1 MSKASKGKLRLGYK
15 RLALRVKHAEGA
27 TQRHASR
34 FILRRIENVRL
45 VMTEIMIWLAAIALL
60 IAGLSIQYSWNSQGS
75 KKDGAKSG
83 GVYVEGVIGNISTLN
98 PLLAASEP
106 EQAVSRLLFS
116 SLYNYDVTGGALHTD
131 LAESMTVKDDKVYTI
146 KLRNAVWHDGKKL
159 TAEDVVY
166 TINLIKNPQVRSPL
180 RVNWLDISARAIDDS
195 TVEFM
200 LPAVYAG
207 FSHALTF
214 PVIPKHILQSVSPSS
229 MREADFSSNPVGSG
243 PFAVKRVQTSESTSS
258 TDVVRME
265 PNTKYYGAVSTLSR
279 LELRA
284 YGNESLLVKA
294 VNSGEVSA
302 ASGLSLSAADNI
314 KSKQYSTKHWLLNK
328 GVYLLMNNRSQTL
341 QDARVRQALRYA
353 TDTSSIRATV
363 GDNVA
368 RLDTPI
374 LQSQIAQKLPA
385 APDYSLDKAKALLK
399 EAGWTYNQ
407 GQWKGKDGRP
417 LAVAVTT
424 SSGRDEY
431 KKIVDAL
438 KQQWSK
444 LGVDVQ
450 LREIDTSS
458 TTTSFVQSVLQPRD
472 YDALLY
478 ELELGADPDVF
489 AYWHSSQASASGYN
503 FANYS
508 NRTVDNDLVGGRSR
522 TNSALRAAKYIQ
534 FVNQWLNDAP
544 AIGLYQSVGSY
555 VLNNGASIVEPRGSL
570 NTMNDRYADV
580 TTWSTGKASVYKTP

>member
-60 IAGLSIQYSWNSQGS
+60 IAGLGIQYSWNSQGS

-116 SLYNYDVTGGALHTD
+116 SLYNYDVTGALHTD

-180 RVNWLDISARAIDDS
+180 RVNWLDISARAIDDL

-341 QDARVRQALRYA
+341 QDARVRRALRYA

-431 KKIVDAL
+431 KKIVDVL

-580 TTWSTGKASVYKTP
+580 TTWSTGRASVYKTP

>member
-60 IAGLSIQYSWNSQGS
+60 IAGLGIQYSWNSQGS

-83 GVYVEGVIGNISTLN
+83 GVYVEGVIGDISTLN

-116 SLYNYDVTGGALHTD
+116 SLYNYDVTGALHTD

-580 TTWSTGKASVYKTP
+580 TTWSTGRASVYKTP

>member
-60 IAGLSIQYSWNSQGS
+60 IAGLGIQYSWNSQGS

-116 SLYNYDVTGGALHTD
+116 SLYNYDVTGALHTD
-131 LAESMTVKDDKVYTI
+131 LVESMTVKDDKVYTI

-279 LELRA
+279 LELRS

-341 QDARVRQALRYA
+341 QDARVRRALRYA

-385 APDYSLDKAKALLK
+385 APDYNLDKAKALLK

-580 TTWSTGKASVYKTP
+580 TTWSTGRASVYKTP

>member
-60 IAGLSIQYSWNSQGS
+60 IAGLGIQYSWNSQGS

-116 SLYNYDVTGGALHTD
+116 SLYNYDVTGALHTD

-159 TAEDVVY
+159 TAEDVIY

-385 APDYSLDKAKALLK
+385 APDYNLDKAKALLK

-555 VLNNGASIVEPRGSL
+555 VLNNGASIAEPRGSL

>member
-60 IAGLSIQYSWNSQGS
+60 IAGLGIQYSWNSQGS

-116 SLYNYDVTGGALHTD
+116 SLYNYDVTGALHTD

-214 PVIPKHILQSVSPSS
+214 PVIPKHILQTVSPSS

-284 YGNESLLVKA
+284 YGNESLLAKA

-385 APDYSLDKAKALLK
+385 APDYNLDKAKALLK
-399 EAGWTYNQ
+399 EAGWTYSQ

>member
-60 IAGLSIQYSWNSQGS
+60 IAGLGIQYSWNSQGS

-116 SLYNYDVTGGALHTD
+116 SLYNYDVTGALHTD

-146 KLRNAVWHDGKKL
+146 KLRNAAWHDGKKL

-284 YGNESLLVKA
+284 YGSESLLVKA

-341 QDARVRQALRYA
+341 QDARVRRALRYA

-385 APDYSLDKAKALLK
+385 APDYNLDKAKALLK

-580 TTWSTGKASVYKTP
+580 TTWSTGRASVYKTP

>member
-1 MSKASKGKLRLGYK
+1 M
-15 RLALRVKHAEGA
+15 
-27 TQRHASR
+27 
-34 FILRRIENVRL
+34 
-45 VMTEIMIWLAAIALL
+45 
-60 IAGLSIQYSWNSQGS
+60 
-75 KKDGAKSG
+75 
-83 GVYVEGVIGNISTLN
+83 YVEGVIGNISTLN

-116 SLYNYDVTGGALHTD
+116 SLYNYDVTGALHTD

-229 MREADFSSNPVGSG
+229 MREADFSSSPVGSG

-374 LQSQIAQKLPA
+374 LQSQIAQKLPS

>member
-60 IAGLSIQYSWNSQGS
+60 IAGLGIQYSWNSQGS

-106 EQAVSRLLFS
+106 EQAASRLLFS
-116 SLYNYDVTGGALHTD
+116 SLYNYDVTGALHTD

-214 PVIPKHILQSVSPSS
+214 PVIPKHILQTVSPSS

>member
-1 MSKASKGKLRLGYK
+1 MSKAGKGKLKLGYK

-60 IAGLSIQYSWNSQGS
+60 IAGLGIQYSWNSQGS

-116 SLYNYDVTGGALHTD
+116 SLYNYDVTGALHTD

-146 KLRNAVWHDGKKL
+146 KLRNAAWHDGKKL

-214 PVIPKHILQSVSPSS
+214 PVIPKHILQTVSPLS

-353 TDTSSIRATV
+353 TDPSSIRATV

-385 APDYSLDKAKALLK
+385 APDYNLDKAKALLK

-478 ELELGADPDVF
+478 ELELGTDPDVF

-534 FVNQWLNDAP
+534 FVNQWLSDAP

>member
-60 IAGLSIQYSWNSQGS
+60 IAGLGIQYSWNSQGS

-116 SLYNYDVTGGALHTD
+116 SLYNYDVTGALHTD

-385 APDYSLDKAKALLK
+385 APDYNLDKAKALLK

-522 TNSALRAAKYIQ
+522 TNPALRAAKYIQ

-580 TTWSTGKASVYKTP
+580 TTWSTGRASVYKTP

>member
-60 IAGLSIQYSWNSQGS
+60 IAGLGIQYSWNSQGS

-116 SLYNYDVTGGALHTD
+116 SLYRYDVTGALHTD

-146 KLRNAVWHDGKKL
+146 KLRNAAWHDGKKL

-279 LELRA
+279 LELRS

-570 NTMNDRYADV
+570 NTINDRYADV

>member
-60 IAGLSIQYSWNSQGS
+60 IAGLGIQYSWNSQGS

-116 SLYNYDVTGGALHTD
+116 SLYNYDVTGALHTD

-341 QDARVRQALRYA
+341 QDARVRRALRYA

-407 GQWKGKDGRP
+407 GQWKGTDGRP

-580 TTWSTGKASVYKTP
+580 TTWSTGRASVYKTP

>member
-1 MSKASKGKLRLGYK
+1 
-15 RLALRVKHAEGA
+15 
-27 TQRHASR
+27 
-34 FILRRIENVRL
+34 
-45 VMTEIMIWLAAIALL
+45 
-60 IAGLSIQYSWNSQGS
+60 
-75 KKDGAKSG
+75 
-83 GVYVEGVIGNISTLN
+83 
-98 PLLAASEP
+98 
-106 EQAVSRLLFS
+106 
-116 SLYNYDVTGGALHTD
+116 
-131 LAESMTVKDDKVYTI
+131 
-146 KLRNAVWHDGKKL
+146 
-159 TAEDVVY
+159 
-166 TINLIKNPQVRSPL
+166 
-180 RVNWLDISARAIDDS
+180 
-195 TVEFM
+195 
-200 LPAVYAG
+200 
-207 FSHALTF
+207 
-214 PVIPKHILQSVSPSS
+214 
-229 MREADFSSNPVGSG
+229 
-243 PFAVKRVQTSESTSS
+243 
-258 TDVVRME
+258 ME

-385 APDYSLDKAKALLK
+385 APDYNLDKAKELLK

-580 TTWSTGKASVYKTP
+580 TTWSTGRASVYKTP

>member
-1 MSKASKGKLRLGYK
+1 MSKAGKGKLKLGYK

-60 IAGLSIQYSWNSQGS
+60 IAGLGIQYSWNSQGS

-116 SLYNYDVTGGALHTD
+116 SLYNYDVTGALHTD

-146 KLRNAVWHDGKKL
+146 KLRNAAWHDGKKL

-214 PVIPKHILQSVSPSS
+214 PVIPKHILQTVSPSS

-478 ELELGADPDVF
+478 ELELGTDPDVF

>member
-60 IAGLSIQYSWNSQGS
+60 IAGLGIQYSWNSQGS

-116 SLYNYDVTGGALHTD
+116 SLYNYDVTGALHTD

-146 KLRNAVWHDGKKL
+146 KLRNAAWHDGKKL

-341 QDARVRQALRYA
+341 QDARVRRALRYA

-385 APDYSLDKAKALLK
+385 APDYNLDKAKALLK

-450 LREIDTSS
+450 PREIDTSS

-555 VLNNGASIVEPRGSL
+555 VLNNGASIIEPRGSL

>member
-60 IAGLSIQYSWNSQGS
+60 IAGLGIQYSWNSQGS

-116 SLYNYDVTGGALHTD
+116 SLYNYDVTGALHTD

-214 PVIPKHILQSVSPSS
+214 PVIPKHILQSVIPSS

-341 QDARVRQALRYA
+341 QDARVRRALRYA

-385 APDYSLDKAKALLK
+385 APDYNLDKAKALLK

-431 KKIVDAL
+431 KKIVDTL
-438 KQQWSK
+438 KQQWSR

>member
-60 IAGLSIQYSWNSQGS
+60 IAGLGIQYSWNSQGS

-116 SLYNYDVTGGALHTD
+116 SLYNYDVTGALHTD

-341 QDARVRQALRYA
+341 QDARVRRALRYA

-385 APDYSLDKAKALLK
+385 VPDYSLDKAKALLK

>member
-60 IAGLSIQYSWNSQGS
+60 IAGLGIQYSWNSQGS

-116 SLYNYDVTGGALHTD
+116 SLYNYDVTGALHTD
-131 LAESMTVKDDKVYTI
+131 LVESMTVKDDKVYTI

-279 LELRA
+279 LELRS

-341 QDARVRQALRYA
+341 QDARVRRALRYA

-385 APDYSLDKAKALLK
+385 APDHNLDKAKALLK

-534 FVNQWLNDAP
+534 FVNQWLNDTP

-580 TTWSTGKASVYKTP
+580 TTWSTGRASVYKTP

>member
-1 MSKASKGKLRLGYK
+1 MSKAGKGKLKLGYK

-60 IAGLSIQYSWNSQGS
+60 IAGLGIQYSWNSQGS

-116 SLYNYDVTGGALHTD
+116 SLYNYDVTGALHTD

-229 MREADFSSNPVGSG
+229 MREADFSSNPVSSG

-385 APDYSLDKAKALLK
+385 APDYNLDKAKALLK

-417 LAVAVTT
+417 LTVAVTT

>member
-15 RLALRVKHAEGA
+15 RLALRVKYAEGA

-60 IAGLSIQYSWNSQGS
+60 IAGLGIQYSWNSQGS
-75 KKDGAKSG
+75 KKDGAKFG

-116 SLYNYDVTGGALHTD
+116 SLYNYDVTGALHTD

-146 KLRNAVWHDGKKL
+146 KLRNAAWHDGKKL

-341 QDARVRQALRYA
+341 QDARVRRALRYA

-385 APDYSLDKAKALLK
+385 APDYNLDKAKALLK

-580 TTWSTGKASVYKTP
+580 TTWSTGRASVYKTP

>member
-60 IAGLSIQYSWNSQGS
+60 IAGLGIQYSWNSQGS

-116 SLYNYDVTGGALHTD
+116 SLYNYDVTGALHTD

-374 LQSQIAQKLPA
+374 LQSQIAQKLPV
-385 APDYSLDKAKALLK
+385 APDYNLDKAKALLK

-555 VLNNGASIVEPRGSL
+555 VLNNGASIVEPCGSL

>member
-60 IAGLSIQYSWNSQGS
+60 IAGLGIQYSWNSQGS

-116 SLYNYDVTGGALHTD
+116 SLYNYDVTGALHTD

-341 QDARVRQALRYA
+341 QDARVRRALRYA

-431 KKIVDAL
+431 KKIVDVL

>member
-60 IAGLSIQYSWNSQGS
+60 IAGLGIQYSWNSQGS

-83 GVYVEGVIGNISTLN
+83 GVYVEGVIGDISTLN

-116 SLYNYDVTGGALHTD
+116 SLYNYDVTGALHTD

-341 QDARVRQALRYA
+341 QDARVRRALRYA

-368 RLDTPI
+368 QLDTPI
-374 LQSQIAQKLPA
+374 LQSQIVQKLPA
-385 APDYSLDKAKALLK
+385 APDHNLDKAKALLK

-407 GQWKGKDGRP
+407 GQWKGKDGRS

>member
-1 MSKASKGKLRLGYK
+1 MSKAGKGKLKLGYK

-60 IAGLSIQYSWNSQGS
+60 IAGLGIQYSWNSQGS

-106 EQAVSRLLFS
+106 EQAAARLLFS
-116 SLYNYDVTGGALHTD
+116 SLYNYDVTGALHTD

-374 LQSQIAQKLPA
+374 LQSQIAQKLPV
-385 APDYSLDKAKALLK
+385 APDYNLDKAKALLK

-555 VLNNGASIVEPRGSL
+555 VLNNGASIAEPRGSL

-580 TTWSTGKASVYKTP
+580 TTWSTGRASVYKTP

>member
-60 IAGLSIQYSWNSQGS
+60 IAGLGIQYSWNSQGS

-116 SLYNYDVTGGALHTD
+116 SLYNYDVTGALHTD

-146 KLRNAVWHDGKKL
+146 KLRNAVWHDGEKL

-214 PVIPKHILQSVSPSS
+214 PVIPKHILQTVSPSS

-341 QDARVRQALRYA
+341 QDARVRRALRYA

-385 APDYSLDKAKALLK
+385 APDYNLDKAKALLK

-580 TTWSTGKASVYKTP
+580 TTWSTGRASVYKTP

>member
-60 IAGLSIQYSWNSQGS
+60 IAGLGIQYSWNSQGS

-116 SLYNYDVTGGALHTD
+116 SLYNYDVTGALHTD

-284 YGNESLLVKA
+284 YGNESLLAKA

-341 QDARVRQALRYA
+341 QDARVRRALRYA

-385 APDYSLDKAKALLK
+385 APDHNLDKAKALLK

-522 TNSALRAAKYIQ
+522 TDPALRSAKYIQ

-555 VLNNGASIVEPRGSL
+555 VLNNGASIIEPRGSL
-570 NTMNDRYADV
+570 NTMNDRYADA
-580 TTWSTGKASVYKTP
+580 TMWSTGRASVYKTP

>member
-1 MSKASKGKLRLGYK
+1 MSRASKGKLRLGYK

-60 IAGLSIQYSWNSQGS
+60 IAGLGIQYSWNSQGS

-116 SLYNYDVTGGALHTD
+116 SLYNYDVTGALHTD

-385 APDYSLDKAKALLK
+385 APDYNLDKAKALLK

-580 TTWSTGKASVYKTP
+580 TTWSTGRASVYKTP

>member
-60 IAGLSIQYSWNSQGS
+60 IAGLGIQYSWNSQGS

-116 SLYNYDVTGGALHTD
+116 SLYNYDVTGALHTD

-146 KLRNAVWHDGKKL
+146 KLRNAAWHDGKKL

-214 PVIPKHILQSVSPSS
+214 PVIPKHILQTVSPSS

-385 APDYSLDKAKALLK
+385 APDYNLDKAKALLK

-431 KKIVDAL
+431 KKIVNAL

-555 VLNNGASIVEPRGSL
+555 VLNNGASIAEPRGSL

>member
-60 IAGLSIQYSWNSQGS
+60 IAGLGIQYSWNSQGS

-116 SLYNYDVTGGALHTD
+116 SLYNYDVTGALHTD

-214 PVIPKHILQSVSPSS
+214 PVIPKHILQTVSPSS

-385 APDYSLDKAKALLK
+385 APDYNLDKAKALLK

-431 KKIVDAL
+431 KKIVNAL

-580 TTWSTGKASVYKTP
+580 TTWSTGRASVYKTP

>member
-60 IAGLSIQYSWNSQGS
+60 IAGLGIQYSWNSQGS

-106 EQAVSRLLFS
+106 EQAASRLLFS
-116 SLYNYDVTGGALHTD
+116 SLYNYDVTGALHTD

-166 TINLIKNPQVRSPL
+166 TINMIKNPQVRSPL

-353 TDTSSIRATV
+353 TDTSSIRTTV

-374 LQSQIAQKLPA
+374 LQSQIGQKLPA

-580 TTWSTGKASVYKTP
+580 TTWSTGRASVYKTP

>member
-60 IAGLSIQYSWNSQGS
+60 IAGLGIQYSWNSQGS

-116 SLYNYDVTGGALHTD
+116 SLYNYDVTGALHTD

-374 LQSQIAQKLPA
+374 LQSQIAQRLPA
-385 APDYSLDKAKALLK
+385 APDYNLDKAKALLK

-580 TTWSTGKASVYKTP
+580 TTWSTGRASVYKTP

>member
-60 IAGLSIQYSWNSQGS
+60 IAGLGIQYSWNSQGS

-116 SLYNYDVTGGALHTD
+116 SLYNYDVTGALHTD

-229 MREADFSSNPVGSG
+229 MREADFSGNPVGSG

-374 LQSQIAQKLPA
+374 LQSQIAQKLPS

-450 LREIDTSS
+450 LREIDTNS

>member
-60 IAGLSIQYSWNSQGS
+60 IAGLGIQYSWNSQGS

-116 SLYNYDVTGGALHTD
+116 SLYNYDVTGALHTD

-368 RLDTPI
+368 RLDKPI

-385 APDYSLDKAKALLK
+385 APDYSLDKAKALLE

>member
-45 VMTEIMIWLAAIALL
+45 VMTEIMIWLSAIALL
-60 IAGLSIQYSWNSQGS
+60 IAGLGIQYSWNSQGS

-116 SLYNYDVTGGALHTD
+116 SLYNYDVTGALHTD

-214 PVIPKHILQSVSPSS
+214 PVIPKHILQTVSPSS

-385 APDYSLDKAKALLK
+385 APDYNLDKAKALLK

>member
-60 IAGLSIQYSWNSQGS
+60 IAGLGIQYSWNSQGS

-106 EQAVSRLLFS
+106 EQAASRLLFS
-116 SLYNYDVTGGALHTD
+116 SLYNYDVTGALHTD

-214 PVIPKHILQSVSPSS
+214 PVIPKHILQTVSPSS

-385 APDYSLDKAKALLK
+385 APDYNLDKAKALLK

-478 ELELGADPDVF
+478 ELELGTDPDVF

>member
-60 IAGLSIQYSWNSQGS
+60 IAGLGIQYSWNSQGS

-116 SLYNYDVTGGALHTD
+116 SLYNYDVTGALHTD

-374 LQSQIAQKLPA
+374 LQSQIGQKLPA
-385 APDYSLDKAKALLK
+385 APDYNLDKAKALLK

-450 LREIDTSS
+450 LREIDTNS

-555 VLNNGASIVEPRGSL
+555 VLNNGASIAEPRGSL

-580 TTWSTGKASVYKTP
+580 TTWSTGRASVYKTP

>member
-60 IAGLSIQYSWNSQGS
+60 IAGLGIQYSWNSQGS

-116 SLYNYDVTGGALHTD
+116 SLYNYDVTGALHTD

-341 QDARVRQALRYA
+341 QDARVRRALRYA
-353 TDTSSIRATV
+353 TNTSSIRATV

-431 KKIVDAL
+431 NKIVDAL

-450 LREIDTSS
+450 PREIDTSS

>member
-60 IAGLSIQYSWNSQGS
+60 IAGLGIQYSWNSQGS

-116 SLYNYDVTGGALHTD
+116 SLYNYDVTGALHTD

-385 APDYSLDKAKALLK
+385 APDYNLDKAKALLK

-417 LAVAVTT
+417 LTVAVTT

>member
-60 IAGLSIQYSWNSQGS
+60 IAGLGIQYSWNSQGS

-116 SLYNYDVTGGALHTD
+116 SLYNYDVTGALHTD

-214 PVIPKHILQSVSPSS
+214 PVIPKHILQTVSPSS

-294 VNSGEVSA
+294 ANSGEVSA

-374 LQSQIAQKLPA
+374 LQSQIAQKLPV

>member
-60 IAGLSIQYSWNSQGS
+60 IAGLGIQYSWNSQGS

-116 SLYNYDVTGGALHTD
+116 SLYNYDVTGALHTD
-131 LAESMTVKDDKVYTI
+131 LVESMTVKDDKVYTI

-214 PVIPKHILQSVSPSS
+214 PVIPKHILQTVSPSS

-279 LELRA
+279 LELRS

-341 QDARVRQALRYA
+341 QDARVRRALRYA

-431 KKIVDAL
+431 KKIVNAL

-580 TTWSTGKASVYKTP
+580 TTWSTGRASVYKTP